1 MIQLRY
7 GPKNSEIDKI
17 FNTPK
22 IFQTFE
28 REYKKNEI
36 LLRKKI
42 AEYKQYLF
50 SESEELKKSG
60 ENILLTEEIVS
71 AFRQDIKLEIVYRAI
86 DLIFTKGK
94 LDVEKNI
101 LHLIEDKKIIKKAI
115 LKERLLYVF
124 ETILRQNGISKAE
137 TYKDMLIAKFVEE
150 NNN

>member
-60 ENILLTEEIVS
+60 ENILLTEEIIS
-71 AFRQDIKLEIVYRAI
+71 AFRQDIKLEIVYWAI

-124 ETILRQNGISKAE
+124 ETILQQNGISKAE

>member
-124 ETILRQNGISKAE
+124 ETILQQNGISKAE

>member
-28 REYKKNEI
+28 REYKKNER

-50 SESEELKKSG
+50 SESEELK
-60 ENILLTEEIVS
+60 N
-71 AFRQDIKLEIVYRAI
+71 
-86 DLIFTKGK
+86 
-94 LDVEKNI
+94 
-101 LHLIEDKKIIKKAI
+101 
-115 LKERLLYVF
+115 
-124 ETILRQNGISKAE
+124 SKQ
-137 TYKDMLIAKFVEE
+137 
-150 NNN
+150 

>member
-17 FNTPK
+17 FNTQK

-36 LLRKKI
+36 ILRKKI

-60 ENILLTEEIVS
+60 GNILLTEEIVS
-71 AFRQDIKLEIVYRAI
+71 AFRQDIKLEIVYWAI

-124 ETILRQNGISKAE
+124 ETILQQNGISKAE

>member
-71 AFRQDIKLEIVYRAI
+71 AFRQDIKLEIVYWAI

-124 ETILRQNGISKAE
+124 ETILQQNGISKAE